1 MESILK
7 DSLMPRKHINVNEMV
22 TAKLYPLHYFV
33 IKASVKN
40 KYRTDAFA
48 FIVDVESEMMYVLTL
63 ARKEYNNEELII
75 ERRQEL
81 HTEQGSVYYYTPRD
95 GLYVVKKKKRFTAP
109 LGFTRVESSRCAPYS
124 ILKADK
130 V

>member
-7 DSLMPRKHINVNEMV
+7 DSLMQRKHINVNDMV

-48 FIVDVESEMMYVLTL
+48 FVVDVESETMYVLTL
-63 ARKEYNNEELII
+63 ARKEYINEDLIM
-75 ERRQEL
+75 ERHQGL
-81 HTEQGSVYYYTPRD
+81 HTERDSVYYYIPRD
-95 GLYVVKKKKRFTAP
+95 GLYIVKKK
-109 LGFTRVESSRCAPYS
+109 GFTTPLWFTMVESTRRALYS